1 MTNLKKELQRIEYT
15 DLVIEHFRNP
25 RNLGEIRDADVVV
38 TEGSPACGDLIALY
52 LKIDPETKKITD
64 IKFKSYGCASNIATA
79 SMMTEIVKGKTIE
92 EAKKIT
98 WKEITEALGGLP
110 PVKVHCSVLAVDALK
125 SAIKEYEK
133 KIGNSKE
140 EEIDDKKLKEIIL
153 EELEKIMH
161 PKYGEPITKHKLI
174 KYLGKQ
180 NSKWLIEIGFDDENY
195 KENIME
201 ELKEHLDKIKEE
213 YKIDYEIKEVPF
225 NV

>member
-1 MTNLKKELQRIEYT
+1 MKKEVKKIEYS

-25 RNLGEIRDADVVV
+25 RNVGEIEDADAVA
-38 TEGSPACGDLIALY
+38 TEGSPACGDLVTIY
-52 LKIDPETKKITD
+52 LKVDPKTHKITD

-79 SMMTEIVKGKTIE
+79 SMMTEVVKGKTIE

-125 SAIKEYEK
+125 AAIREYEK
-133 KIGNSKE
+133 KQGKVEEKEVNDETIKE
-140 EEIDDKKLKEIIL
+140 EIL
-153 EELEKIMH
+153 EELNKIMH
-161 PKYGEPITKHKLI
+161 PKYGVPITEKKLV
-174 KYLGKQ
+174 KYVGKQ
-180 NSKWLIEIGFDDENY
+180 NEKWLIEIGFDDENY

-201 ELKEHLDKIKEE
+201 ELKEHLDKIKERYNIE
-213 YKIDYEIKEVPF
+213 YEIKEVPF

>member
-1 MTNLKKELQRIEYT
+1 MAIKKELQKIEYT

-25 RNLGEIRDADVVV
+25 RNLGELKDADVVV

-52 LKIDPETKKITD
+52 LKIDPKTKRITD

-79 SMMTEIVKGKTIE
+79 SMMTEVVKGKTIE

-133 KIGNSKE
+133 KTGEIKE
-140 EEIDDKKLKEIIL
+140 EKIDDKKIKELIL

-161 PKYGEPITKHKLI
+161 PKYGEPITKHKLV
-174 KYLGKQ
+174 KYVGKQ
-180 NSKWLIEIGFDDENY
+180 NNKWLIEVGFDDENY

-201 ELKEHLDKIKEE
+201 ELKEHLDKLKEE
-213 YKIDYEIKEVPF
+213 YNIEYEIKEVPF

>member
-1 MTNLKKELQRIEYT
+1 MKKEVKKIEYS

-25 RNLGEIRDADVVV
+25 RNVGEIKNADAVA
-38 TEGSPACGDLIALY
+38 TEGSPACGDLVTIY
-52 LKIDPETKKITD
+52 LKVDPKTKKITD

-79 SMMTEIVKGKTIE
+79 SIMTEVVKGKTIE

-133 KIGNSKE
+133 KQRLINE
-140 EEIDDKKLKEIIL
+140 EKIDDEKIKEKII
-153 EELEKIMH
+153 EELNKIMH
-161 PKYGEPITKHKLI
+161 PKYGVPIIEKKLV
-174 KYLGKQ
+174 KYVGKQ
-180 NSKWLIEIGFDDENY
+180 NNKWLIEIGFDDENY
-195 KENIME
+195 KENILE

-213 YKIDYEIKEVPF
+213 YNIDYEIREVPF